1 MDALTLILTLLV
13 MALCIGMAG
22 IFLMLTKMKGT
33 TASAGASF
41 QEEMTREMVE
51 KVNSAF
57 GDSIKAL
64 TDVANDK
71 LGSVR
76 KETNED
82 LENKKK
88 LIDVRMADVAK
99 TLEEVQKTL
108 KKYDMDSNTRL
119 TKLTADITNV
129 SNQTKEL
136 TDSTTDL
143 NNVLNSSQA
152 RGQWGEKMADD
163 VLQLAGFIEGINY
176 EKQET
181 SNTQSGDGRI
191 RPDFTFKMPD
201 GLRLNMDVKFPLD
214 NYSKYISAESDD
226 EQDNYQA
233 AFMRDVNKHIGTIS
247 NKEYIDPAGGTMD
260 YVLMFIPNEGVY
272 EFIYKNGEGVID
284 GALQKKIIVCS
295 PLTMFAILSVI
306 RQSMDNFA
314 ISKTS
319 GEILEVLGGFEKQW
333 GNFKDYM
340 DRTEKQLGTFTTSFQ
355 TLKTTRSNQLER
367 SMSKVQQLRE
377 SRGIEALPEPMGM
390 LEDD

>member
-1 MDALTLILTLLV
+1 MDGLTLILTLLV
-13 MALCIGMAG
+13 IALCIGMAG
-22 IFLMLTKMKGT
+22 MFLMLIKIKGAT
-33 TASAGASF
+33 STGGDLLQ
-41 QEEMTREMVE
+41 QEISREIGE
-51 KVNSAF
+51 KVNAAF
-57 GDSIKAL
+57 GESIKTL

-88 LIDVRMADVAK
+88 LIDIRIADIGK
-99 TLEEVQKTL
+99 TLDEVQKTL
-108 KKYDMDSNTRL
+108 KKYDTDSNTRL
-119 TKLTADITNV
+119 TKLSADITNV
-129 SNQTKEL
+129 STQTKEL
-136 TDSTTDL
+136 AESTTGL

-152 RGQWGEKMADD
+152 RGQWGEKMAED

-181 SNTQSGDGRI
+181 SNMQFGDGRI

-214 NYSKYISAESDD
+214 NYAKYVSAESDD
-226 EQDNYQA
+226 EQDGYQK
-233 AFMRDVNKHIGTIS
+233 AFMRDVNNHIGTIS
-247 NKEYIDPAGGTMD
+247 NKEYIDPTGGTMD

-333 GNFKDYM
+333 ETFKDHM
-340 DRTEKQLGTFTTSFQ
+340 DRTEKQLGTFTNSFN

-367 SMSKVQQLRE
+367 SMGKVQELRE
-377 SRGIEALPEPMGM
+377 ARGIEALPESVKMI
-390 LEDD
+390 E

>member
-1 MDALTLILTLLV
+1 MDGLTLILTLLV
-13 MALCIGMAG
+13 IALCIGMAG
-22 IFLMLTKMKGT
+22 MFLMLIKIKGAT
-33 TASAGASF
+33 STGGDLLQ
-41 QEEMTREMVE
+41 QEISREIGE
-51 KVNSAF
+51 KVNAAF
-57 GDSIKAL
+57 GESIKTL

-88 LIDVRMADVAK
+88 LIDIRIADIGK
-99 TLEEVQKTL
+99 TLDEVQKTL
-108 KKYDMDSNTRL
+108 KKYDTDSNTRL
-119 TKLTADITNV
+119 TKLSADITNV
-129 SNQTKEL
+129 STQTKEL
-136 TDSTTDL
+136 AESTTGL

-152 RGQWGEKMADD
+152 RGQWGEKMAED

-181 SNTQSGDGRI
+181 SNMQFGDGRI

-214 NYSKYISAESDD
+214 NYAKYVSAESDD
-226 EQDNYQA
+226 EQDGYQK
-233 AFMRDVNKHIGTIS
+233 AFMRDVNNHIGTIS
-247 NKEYIDPAGGTMD
+247 NKEYIDPTGGTMD

-333 GNFKDYM
+333 ETFKDHM
-340 DRTEKQLGTFTTSFQ
+340 DRTEKQLGTFTNSFN

-367 SMSKVQQLRE
+367 SMGKVQELRE
-377 SRGIEALPEPMGM
+377 ARGIEALPEPV
-390 LEDD
+390 EIITEN

>member
-1 MDALTLILTLLV
+1 MDGLTLILTLLV
-13 MALCIGMAG
+13 IALCVGMAG
-22 IFLMLTKMKGT
+22 MFLMLIKIKGAT
-33 TASAGASF
+33 TTGGDLLQ
-41 QEEMTREMVE
+41 QEISREIGE
-51 KVNSAF
+51 KVNAAF
-57 GDSIKAL
+57 GESIKTL

-88 LIDVRMADVAK
+88 LIDIRMADVAK
-99 TLEEVQKTL
+99 TLDEVQKTL
-108 KKYDMDSNTRL
+108 KKYDTDSNTRL
-119 TKLTADITNV
+119 TKLSADITNV
-129 SNQTKEL
+129 STQTKEL
-136 TDSTTDL
+136 AESTTDL

-152 RGQWGEKMADD
+152 RGQWGEKMAED

-181 SNTQSGDGRI
+181 SSMQFGDGRI

-214 NYSKYISAESDD
+214 NYAKYVSAESDE
-226 EQDNYQA
+226 EQDSYQK
-233 AFMRDVNKHIGTIS
+233 AFMRDVNNHIGTIS

-272 EFIYKNGEGVID
+272 EFIYKNGEEVID

-319 GEILEVLGGFEKQW
+319 GEILEVLGGFENQW
-333 GNFKDYM
+333 ENFKEHM
-340 DRTEKQLGTFTTSFQ
+340 DRTEKQLGTFTNSFN

-367 SMSKVQQLRE
+367 SMGKVQELRE
-377 SRGIEALPEPMGM
+377 SRGIEALPEPA
-390 LEDD
+390 EIITEN

>member
-13 MALCIGMAG
+13 IALCIGMAG
-22 IFLMLTKMKGT
+22 MFLMLTKIKRA
-33 TASAGASF
+33 TASGGASF
-41 QEEMTREMVE
+41 QEQVSREMVE

-99 TLEEVQKTL
+99 TLDEVQKTL
-108 KKYDMDSNTRL
+108 KKYDTDSNTRL
-119 TKLTADITNV
+119 TKLSADITNV

-136 TDSTTDL
+136 AESTTGL
-143 NNVLNSSQA
+143 NNVLNSSQT
-152 RGQWGEKMADD
+152 RGQWGEKMAED

-181 SNTQSGDGRI
+181 SNMQFGDGKI
-191 RPDFTFKMPD
+191 RPDFTFNMPD

-214 NYSKYISAESDD
+214 NYAKYVSAESDD
-226 EQDNYQA
+226 DQDNYQK
-233 AFMRDVNKHIGTIS
+233 AFMRDVNNHIGTIS

-272 EFIYKNGEGVID
+272 EFIYKNGEDVID

-333 GNFKDYM
+333 ENFKGHM
-340 DRTEKQLGTFTTSFQ
+340 DRTEKQLGTFTSSFQ
-355 TLKTTRSNQLER
+355 SLRTTRSNQLER
-367 SMSKVQQLRE
+367 SLNRVQHLRE
-377 SRGIEALPEPMGM
+377 SQGIEALPEPIGM

>member
-1 MDALTLILTLLV
+1 MDGLTLILTLLV
-13 MALCIGMAG
+13 IALCIGMAG
-22 IFLMLTKMKGT
+22 MFLMLIKIKGAT
-33 TASAGASF
+33 STGGDLLQ
-41 QEEMTREMVE
+41 QEISREIGE
-51 KVNSAF
+51 KVNAAF
-57 GDSIKAL
+57 GESIKTL

-88 LIDVRMADVAK
+88 LIDIRIADIGK
-99 TLEEVQKTL
+99 TLDEVQKTL
-108 KKYDMDSNTRL
+108 KKYDTDSNTRL
-119 TKLTADITNV
+119 TKLSADITNV
-129 SNQTKEL
+129 STQTKEL
-136 TDSTTDL
+136 AESTTGL

-152 RGQWGEKMADD
+152 RGQWGEKMAED

-181 SNTQSGDGRI
+181 SNMQFGDGRI

-214 NYSKYISAESDD
+214 NYAKYVSAESDD
-226 EQDNYQA
+226 EQDGYQK
-233 AFMRDVNKHIGTIS
+233 AFMRDVNNHIGTIS
-247 NKEYIDPAGGTMD
+247 NKEYIDPTGGTMD

-333 GNFKDYM
+333 ETFKDHM
-340 DRTEKQLGTFTTSFQ
+340 DWTEKQLGTFTNSFNA
-355 TLKTTRSNQLER
+355 LKTTRSNQLER
-367 SMSKVQQLRE
+367 SMGKVQELRE
-377 SRGIEALPEPMGM
+377 ARGIEALPESVKMI
-390 LEDD
+390 E

>member
-1 MDALTLILTLLV
+1 
-13 MALCIGMAG
+13 MA
-22 IFLMLTKMKGT
+22 
-33 TASAGASF
+33 
-41 QEEMTREMVE
+41 E
-51 KVNSAF
+51 
-57 GDSIKAL
+57 
-64 TDVANDK
+64 
-71 LGSVR
+71 
-76 KETNED
+76 
-82 LENKKK
+82 
-88 LIDVRMADVAK
+88 
-99 TLEEVQKTL
+99 
-108 KKYDMDSNTRL
+108 
-119 TKLTADITNV
+119 
-129 SNQTKEL
+129 
-136 TDSTTDL
+136 
-143 NNVLNSSQA
+143 
-152 RGQWGEKMADD
+152 D

-181 SNTQSGDGRI
+181 SNTQFGDSRI

-214 NYSKYISAESDD
+214 NYSKYVSAESND

-233 AFMRDVNKHIGTIS
+233 AFMRDVNNHIGTIS

-272 EFIYKNGEGVID
+272 EFIYKNGEGVSD

-333 GNFKDYM
+333 ENFKDHM

-367 SMSKVQQLRE
+367 SISKVQLLRE
-377 SRGIEALPEPMGM
+377 SRGIEALPEPMGI

>member
-1 MDALTLILTLLV
+1 MDGLTLILTLLV
-13 MALCIGMAG
+13 IALCIGMAG
-22 IFLMLTKMKGT
+22 MVFMLIKIKGAT
-33 TASAGASF
+33 STGGELLQ
-41 QEEMTREMVE
+41 QEISREIGE
-51 KVNSAF
+51 KVNAAF
-57 GDSIKAL
+57 GESIKTL

-88 LIDVRMADVAK
+88 LIDIRIADIGK
-99 TLEEVQKTL
+99 TLDEVQKTL
-108 KKYDMDSNTRL
+108 KKYDTDSNTRL
-119 TKLTADITNV
+119 TKLSADITNV
-129 SNQTKEL
+129 STQTKEL
-136 TDSTTDL
+136 AESTTGL

-152 RGQWGEKMADD
+152 RGQWGEKMAED

-181 SNTQSGDGRI
+181 SDMQFGDGRI

-214 NYSKYISAESDD
+214 NYAKYVSAESDD
-226 EQDNYQA
+226 EQDGYHK
-233 AFMRDVNKHIGTIS
+233 AFMRDVNNHIGTIS

-333 GNFKDYM
+333 ETFKDHM
-340 DRTEKQLGTFTTSFQ
+340 DRTEKQLGTFMNSFN

-367 SMSKVQQLRE
+367 SMGKVQELRE
-377 SRGIEALPEPMGM
+377 ARGIEALPESVKMM
-390 LEDD
+390 E

>member
-1 MDALTLILTLLV
+1 MDGLTLILTLLV
-13 MALCIGMAG
+13 IALCIGMAG
-22 IFLMLTKMKGT
+22 MFLMLIKIKGAT
-33 TASAGASF
+33 STGGDLLQ
-41 QEEMTREMVE
+41 QEISREIGE
-51 KVNSAF
+51 KVNAAF
-57 GDSIKAL
+57 GESIKML

-88 LIDVRMADVAK
+88 LIDIRIADIGK
-99 TLEEVQKTL
+99 TLDEVQKTL
-108 KKYDMDSNTRL
+108 KKYDTDSNTRL
-119 TKLTADITNV
+119 TKLSADITNV
-129 SNQTKEL
+129 STQTKEL
-136 TDSTTDL
+136 AESTTGL

-152 RGQWGEKMADD
+152 RGQWGEKMAED

-181 SNTQSGDGRI
+181 SNMQFGDGRI

-214 NYSKYISAESDD
+214 NYAKYVSAESDD
-226 EQDNYQA
+226 EQDGYQK
-233 AFMRDVNKHIGTIS
+233 AFMRDVNNHIGTIS
-247 NKEYIDPAGGTMD
+247 NKEYIDPTGGTMD

-333 GNFKDYM
+333 ETFKGHM
-340 DRTEKQLGTFTTSFQ
+340 DRTEKQLGTFTNSFNA
-355 TLKTTRSNQLER
+355 LKTTRSNQLER
-367 SMSKVQQLRE
+367 SMGKVQELRE
-377 SRGIEALPEPMGM
+377 ARGIEALPEPV
-390 LEDD
+390 EIITEN

>member
-1 MDALTLILTLLV
+1 MDVIVLILILFVLIF
-13 MALCIGMAG
+13 CIGLAAMFFM
-22 IFLMLTKMKGT
+22 ITKIKKST
-33 TASAGASF
+33 DNNSANF
-41 QEEMTREMVE
+41 QKEISQEMVDN
-51 KVNSAF
+51 VTAAF
-57 GDSIKAL
+57 GNSIKAL

-99 TLEEVQKTL
+99 TLDEVQKTL
-108 KKYDMDSNTRL
+108 KKYDTDSNTRL
-119 TKLTADITNV
+119 TKLSADITNV

-136 TDSTTDL
+136 AEGTTNL
-143 NNVLNSSQA
+143 NKVLNSSQA
-152 RGQWGEKMADD
+152 RGQWGEKMAED

-181 SNTQSGDGRI
+181 SNMQTGVGKI

-214 NYSKYISAESDD
+214 NYAKYVSAESDD
-226 EQDNYQA
+226 DQDNYQK
-233 AFMRDVNKHIGTIS
+233 AFMRDVNNHIGTIS

-272 EFIYKNGEGVID
+272 EFIYKNGEDVID

-306 RQSMDNFA
+306 RQSMENFA
-314 ISKTS
+314 ISNTS
-319 GEILEVLGGFEKQW
+319 GEILEILGVFQKEW
-333 GNFKDYM
+333 ENFKDHM
-340 DRTEKQLGTFTTSFQ
+340 DKTEKQLGTFTSSFQ
-355 TLKTTRSNQLER
+355 VLKTTRSNQLDR
-367 SMSKVQQLRE
+367 SINKIQNLRE
-377 SRGIEALPEPMGM
+377 SRGIETLPESMGM
-390 LEDD
+390 IEGN

>member
-1 MDALTLILTLLV
+1 MDVIVLILILFVLIF
-13 MALCIGMAG
+13 CIGLAAMFFM
-22 IFLMLTKMKGT
+22 ITKIKKST
-33 TASAGASF
+33 DNNSANF
-41 QEEMTREMVE
+41 QKEISQEMVDN
-51 KVNSAF
+51 VTAAF
-57 GDSIKAL
+57 GNSIKAL

-99 TLEEVQKTL
+99 TLDEVQKTL
-108 KKYDMDSNTRL
+108 KKYDTDSNTRL
-119 TKLTADITNV
+119 TKLSADITNV

-136 TDSTTDL
+136 AESTTDL

-152 RGQWGEKMADD
+152 RGQWGEKMAED

-181 SNTQSGDGRI
+181 SNMQFGDGRI

-214 NYSKYISAESDD
+214 NYAKYISAESDD
-226 EQDNYQA
+226 DQDNYQK
-233 AFMRDVNKHIGTIS
+233 AFMRDVNNHIGTIS

-272 EFIYKNGEGVID
+272 EFIYKNGEEVID

-333 GNFKDYM
+333 ENFKDHM
-340 DRTEKQLGTFTTSFQ
+340 DRTEKQLGTFTSSFQ

-367 SMSKVQQLRE
+367 SLNKVQHLRE
-377 SRGIEALPEPMGM
+377 SRGIEALSEPTGM

>member
-1 MDALTLILTLLV
+1 MDGLTLILTLLV
-13 MALCIGMAG
+13 IAFCIGMAG
-22 IFLMLTKMKGT
+22 MFLMLIKIKGAT
-33 TASAGASF
+33 STGGDLLQ
-41 QEEMTREMVE
+41 QEISREIGE
-51 KVNSAF
+51 KVNAAF
-57 GDSIKAL
+57 GESIKTL

-88 LIDVRMADVAK
+88 LIDIRIADIGK
-99 TLEEVQKTL
+99 TLDEVQKTL
-108 KKYDMDSNTRL
+108 KKYDTDSNTRL
-119 TKLTADITNV
+119 TKLSADITNV
-129 SNQTKEL
+129 STQTKEL
-136 TDSTTDL
+136 AESTTGL

-152 RGQWGEKMADD
+152 RGQWGEKMAED

-181 SNTQSGDGRI
+181 SNMQFGDGRI

-214 NYSKYISAESDD
+214 NYAKYVSAESDD
-226 EQDNYQA
+226 EQDGYQK
-233 AFMRDVNKHIGTIS
+233 AFMRDVNNHIGTIS
-247 NKEYIDPAGGTMD
+247 NKEYIDPTGGTMD

-333 GNFKDYM
+333 ETFKDHM
-340 DRTEKQLGTFTTSFQ
+340 DRTEKQLGTFTNSFNA
-355 TLKTTRSNQLER
+355 LKTTRSNQLER
-367 SMSKVQQLRE
+367 SMGKVQELRE
-377 SRGIEALPEPMGM
+377 ARGIEALPESVKMI
-390 LEDD
+390 E

>member
-1 MDALTLILTLLV
+1 MDVIVLILILFVLIF
-13 MALCIGMAG
+13 CIGLAAMFFM
-22 IFLMLTKMKGT
+22 ITKIKKST
-33 TASAGASF
+33 DNNSANF
-41 QEEMTREMVE
+41 QKEISQEMVDN
-51 KVNSAF
+51 VTAAF
-57 GDSIKAL
+57 GNSIKAL

-99 TLEEVQKTL
+99 TLDEVQKTL
-108 KKYDMDSNTRL
+108 KKYDTDSNTRL
-119 TKLTADITNV
+119 TKLSADITNV

-136 TDSTTDL
+136 AEGTTNL
-143 NNVLNSSQA
+143 NKVLNSSQA
-152 RGQWGEKMADD
+152 RGQWGEKMAED

-181 SNTQSGDGRI
+181 SNMQTGVGKI

-214 NYSKYISAESDD
+214 NYAKYVSAESDD
-226 EQDNYQA
+226 DQDNYQK
-233 AFMRDVNKHIGTIS
+233 AFMRDVNNHIGTIS

-272 EFIYKNGEGVID
+272 EFIYKNGEDVID

-306 RQSMDNFA
+306 RQSMENFA
-314 ISKTS
+314 ISNTS
-319 GEILEVLGGFEKQW
+319 GEILEILRVFQKEW
-333 GNFKDYM
+333 ENFKDHM
-340 DRTEKQLGTFTTSFQ
+340 DKTEKQLGTFTSSFQ
-355 TLKTTRSNQLER
+355 VLKTTRSNQLDR
-367 SMSKVQQLRE
+367 SINKIQNLRE
-377 SRGIEALPEPMGM
+377 SRGIETLPESMGM
-390 LEDD
+390 IEGN

>member
-1 MDALTLILTLLV
+1 MDGLTLILTLLV
-13 MALCIGMAG
+13 IALCIGMAG
-22 IFLMLTKMKGT
+22 MFLMLIKIKGAT
-33 TASAGASF
+33 STGGDLLQ
-41 QEEMTREMVE
+41 QEISREIGE
-51 KVNSAF
+51 KVNAAF
-57 GDSIKAL
+57 GESIKTL

-88 LIDVRMADVAK
+88 LIDIRIADIGK
-99 TLEEVQKTL
+99 TLDEVQKTL
-108 KKYDMDSNTRL
+108 KKYDTDSNTRL
-119 TKLTADITNV
+119 TKLSADITNV
-129 SNQTKEL
+129 STQTKEL
-136 TDSTTDL
+136 AESTTGL

-152 RGQWGEKMADD
+152 RGQWGEKMAED

-181 SNTQSGDGRI
+181 SNMQFGDGRI

-214 NYSKYISAESDD
+214 NYAKYVSAESDD
-226 EQDNYQA
+226 EQDGYQK
-233 AFMRDVNKHIGTIS
+233 AFMRDVNNHIGTIS
-247 NKEYIDPAGGTMD
+247 NKEYIDPTGGTMD

-333 GNFKDYM
+333 ETFKDHM
-340 DRTEKQLGTFTTSFQ
+340 DRTEKQLGTFTNSFNA
-355 TLKTTRSNQLER
+355 LKTTRSNQLER
-367 SMSKVQQLRE
+367 SMGKVQELRE
-377 SRGIEALPEPMGM
+377 ARGIEALPEPV
-390 LEDD
+390 EIITEN

>member
-13 MALCIGMAG
+13 IALCIGMAG
-22 IFLMLTKMKGT
+22 MFLMLTKMKGA

-136 TDSTTDL
+136 ADSTTDL

-152 RGQWGEKMADD
+152 RGQWGEKMAED

-233 AFMRDVNKHIGTIS
+233 AFMRDVNNHIGTIS

-333 GNFKDYM
+333 ENFKDHM

-377 SRGIEALPEPMGM
+377 SRGIEALPEPMGI

>member
-1 MDALTLILTLLV
+1 MDALTLILILLV
-13 MALCIGMAG
+13 IALCIGMAG
-22 IFLMLTKMKGT
+22 MFLMLTKIKRV
-33 TASAGASF
+33 TASGGASF
-41 QEEMTREMVE
+41 QEQVSREMIE

-71 LGSVR
+71 LGSIR

-99 TLEEVQKTL
+99 TLDEVQKTL
-108 KKYDMDSNTRL
+108 KKYDTDSNTRL
-119 TKLTADITNV
+119 TKLSADITNV

-136 TDSTTDL
+136 AESTTDL

-152 RGQWGEKMADD
+152 RGQWGEKMAED

-181 SNTQSGDGRI
+181 SNMQFGDGKI
-191 RPDFTFKMPD
+191 RPDFTFNMPD

-214 NYSKYISAESDD
+214 NYAKYVSAESDD
-226 EQDNYQA
+226 DQDNYQK
-233 AFMRDVNKHIGTIS
+233 AFMRDVNNHIGTIS

-272 EFIYKNGEGVID
+272 EFIYKNGEEVID

-333 GNFKDYM
+333 ENFKDHM
-340 DRTEKQLGTFTTSFQ
+340 DRTEKQLGTFTSSFQ

-367 SMSKVQQLRE
+367 SLNKVQHLRE
-377 SRGIEALPEPMGM
+377 SRGIEALSEPTGM

>member
-13 MALCIGMAG
+13 IALCIGMAG
-22 IFLMLTKMKGT
+22 MFLMLTKIKGAT
-33 TASAGASF
+33 VSGGASF
-41 QEEMTREMVE
+41 REEMSREMVE

-99 TLEEVQKTL
+99 TLDEVQKTL
-108 KKYDMDSNTRL
+108 KKYDTDSNTRL

-136 TDSTTDL
+136 ANSTTDL
-143 NNVLNSSQA
+143 NNVLNSSQS
-152 RGQWGEKMADD
+152 RGQWGEKMAED

-214 NYSKYISAESDD
+214 NYSKYVSAESNDD
-226 EQDNYQA
+226 QDNYQA
-233 AFMRDVNKHIGTIS
+233 AFMRDVNNHIGTIS

-272 EFIYKNGEGVID
+272 EFIYKIGEAVID

-333 GNFKDYM
+333 ENFKDHM

-377 SRGIEALPEPMGM
+377 SRGIEALPEPMGI

>member
-13 MALCIGMAG
+13 IALCLGMAG
-22 IFLMLTKMKGT
+22 MFLMLTKIKKA
-33 TASAGASF
+33 TASGSASF
-41 QEEMTREMVE
+41 QEQVSREMVE

-99 TLEEVQKTL
+99 TLDEVQKTL
-108 KKYDMDSNTRL
+108 KKYDTDSNTRL
-119 TKLTADITNV
+119 TKLSADITNV

-136 TDSTTDL
+136 AESTTGL

-152 RGQWGEKMADD
+152 RGQWGEKMAED

-181 SNTQSGDGRI
+181 SNMQFGDGRI

-214 NYSKYISAESDD
+214 NYAKYVSAESDD
-226 EQDNYQA
+226 DQDNYQK
-233 AFMRDVNKHIGTIS
+233 AFMRDVNNHIGTIS

-272 EFIYKNGEGVID
+272 EFIYKNGEDVID

-333 GNFKDYM
+333 ENFKDHM
-340 DRTEKQLGTFTTSFQ
+340 DRTEKQLGTFTSSFQ

-367 SMSKVQQLRE
+367 SLNKVQHLRE
-377 SRGIEALPEPMGM
+377 SRGIEALSEPTGM

>member
-1 MDALTLILTLLV
+1 MDALTLILILLV
-13 MALCIGMAG
+13 IALCIGMAG
-22 IFLMLTKMKGT
+22 MFLMLTKIKRA
-33 TASAGASF
+33 TASGGASF
-41 QEEMTREMVE
+41 QEQVSREMVE

-99 TLEEVQKTL
+99 TLDEVQKTL
-108 KKYDMDSNTRL
+108 KKYDTDSNTRL
-119 TKLTADITNV
+119 TKLSADITNV

-136 TDSTTDL
+136 AESTTGL

-152 RGQWGEKMADD
+152 RGQWGEKMAED

-181 SNTQSGDGRI
+181 SNIQFGDGRI

-214 NYSKYISAESDD
+214 NYAKYISAESDD
-226 EQDNYQA
+226 DQDNYQK
-233 AFMRDVNKHIGTIS
+233 AFMRDVNNHIGTIS

-272 EFIYKNGEGVID
+272 EFIYKNGEDVID

-319 GEILEVLGGFEKQW
+319 GEILEVLKGFEKQW
-333 GNFKDYM
+333 ENFKDHM
-340 DRTEKQLGTFTTSFQ
+340 DRTEKQLGTFTSSFQ

-367 SMSKVQQLRE
+367 SLNRIQHLRE
-377 SRGIEALPEPMGM
+377 SQGIEALPEPTGM

>member
-13 MALCIGMAG
+13 IALCIGMAG
-22 IFLMLTKMKGT
+22 MFLMLTKIKRA
-33 TASAGASF
+33 TASGGASF
-41 QEEMTREMVE
+41 QEQVSREMVE

-99 TLEEVQKTL
+99 TLDEVQKTL
-108 KKYDMDSNTRL
+108 KKYDTDSNTRL
-119 TKLTADITNV
+119 TKLSADITNV

-136 TDSTTDL
+136 AESTTGL

-152 RGQWGEKMADD
+152 RGQWGEKMAED

-181 SNTQSGDGRI
+181 SNMQFGDGKI
-191 RPDFTFKMPD
+191 RPDFTFNMPD

-214 NYSKYISAESDD
+214 NYAKYISAESDD
-226 EQDNYQA
+226 DQDNYQK
-233 AFMRDVNKHIGTIS
+233 AFMRDVNNHIGTIS

-272 EFIYKNGEGVID
+272 EFIYKNGEDVID

-319 GEILEVLGGFEKQW
+319 GEILEVLGGFENQW
-333 GNFKDYM
+333 ENFKDHM
-340 DRTEKQLGTFTTSFQ
+340 DRTEKQLGTFTSSFQ

-367 SMSKVQQLRE
+367 SLNKVQHLRE
-377 SRGIEALPEPMGM
+377 SRGIEALPEPTGR